1 MMPRAFCLM
10 ALVTLVAGCATRSGK
25 DDRDKPLVVAS
36 FSVLAD
42 LAKRVGGDEIEVVAI
57 VGPDS
62 DAHTHNPTPADVRR
76 MAEADIVLELG
87 AGFESGWLDRLC
99 VSSGTRARRI
109 VASDGIA
116 LIRGDCRGQ
125 SDEPDPHV
133 WHDPTNAA
141 GMAEVIGKALSD
153 SFPWQLEK
161 IGANSKRVKVELEA
175 LDEWIKVQISS
186 IPPERRKIVTSHD
199 TFGYFG
205 RRYGIRVAGT
215 VLPSFSTEYGEPS
228 AAEFSRLAAAIRAE
242 GVPAIFADTT
252 GNPALAGRLAEESG
266 VLLGPPLYTDSLG
279 PPGSPGATYDSMMR
293 HNTRCI
299 VEALSR

>member
-1 MMPRAFCLM
+1 MMPRAPSLIAFV
-10 ALVTLVAGCATRSGK
+10 ALVAGCAAQSGK
-25 DDRDKPLVVAS
+25 DDRDRPMVVAS

-42 LAKRVGGDEIEVVAI
+42 LAKRVGGEAIEVVAI

-62 DAHTHNPTPADVRR
+62 DAHIHNPTPADVRR
-76 MAEADIVLELG
+76 VAEADILLELG
-87 AGFESGWLDRLC
+87 AGFESGWLERLC
-99 VSSGTRARRI
+99 VSSRTRARRI
-109 VASDGIA
+109 VASAGIT
-116 LIRGDCRGQ
+116 LIRGEGRGQ
-125 SDEPDPHV
+125 ADEPDPHV

-141 GMAEVIGKALSD
+141 DMVEVIRKALSD
-153 SFPWQLEK
+153 SFPDQSEK
-161 IGANSKRVKVELEA
+161 IGANAKRVKLDLA
-175 LDEWIKVQISS
+175 RLDEWIKGQIGS

-252 GNPALAGRLAEESG
+252 GNPALAVRLANEAG
-266 VLLGPPLYTDSLG
+266 VLLGPSLYTDSLG
-279 PPGSPGATYDSMMR
+279 TPGSPGATYDSMMR

>member
-1 MMPRAFCLM
+1 MPRVPSLM
-10 ALVTLVAGCATRSGK
+10 AFVALVAGCAAQSGK
-25 DDRDKPLVVAS
+25 DDRDRPMVVAS

-42 LAKRVGGDEIEVVAI
+42 LAKRVGGEAIEVVAI

-62 DAHTHNPTPADVRR
+62 DAHIHNPTPADVRR
-76 MAEADIVLELG
+76 VAEADILLELG
-87 AGFESGWLDRLC
+87 AGFESGWLERLC
-99 VSSGTRARRI
+99 VSSRTRARRI
-109 VASDGIA
+109 VASAGIT
-116 LIRGDCRGQ
+116 LIRGEGRGQ
-125 SDEPDPHV
+125 ADEPDPHV

-141 GMAEVIGKALSD
+141 DMVEVIRKALSD
-153 SFPWQLEK
+153 SFPDQSEK
-161 IGANSKRVKVELEA
+161 IGANAKRVKLDLA
-175 LDEWIKVQISS
+175 RLDEWIKGQIGS
-186 IPPERRKIVTSHD
+186 ILPERRKIVTSHD

-252 GNPALAGRLAEESG
+252 GNPALAVRLAKEAG
-266 VLLGPPLYTDSLG
+266 VLLGPSLYTDSLG
-279 PPGSPGATYDSMMR
+279 TPGSPGATYDSMMR